1 MKDIT
6 FCINKKCK
14 ERKDCFRAEE
24 NHPDTKSVNS
34 YAMFNCNNKKSF
46 EPIPCWVC
54 GSDMHYINDIDMEM
68 LQGHRFNCAKCGE
81 SVLAPHNAPFLK
93 RTDSFV

>member
-14 ERKDCFRAEE
+14 ERKSCYRAEE

-34 YAMFNCNNKKSF
+34 YAMFNCSKKF
-46 EPIPCWVC
+46 APIPCWMC
-54 GSDMHYINDIDMEM
+54 GFDMHYINDIDMEM

-93 RTDSFV
+93 EI

>member
-6 FCINKKCK
+6 FCINKECK
-14 ERKDCFRAEE
+14 ERKSCFRAEE
-24 NHPDTKSVNS
+24 NYPDTNAVNS
-34 YAMFNCNNKKSF
+34 YAMFNCDNKKF
-46 EPIPCWVC
+46 APIPCWIC

-68 LQGHRFNCAKCGE
+68 LQGHRFNCTKCGE

-93 RTDSFV
+93 RTASFV